1 MHEQLQQPK
10 HPRLLLV
17 AHGTRSTVGLQTTR
31 ELRDAVGAARP
42 GTLVELCYLD
52 VVDPRLADV
61 LATDDRPAVIV
72 PALLSTGF
80 HVQHDIPEAIGDR
93 PSTLLA
99 RHLGPHPLLVE
110 AMFDRLPAG
119 AASAVNAASAA
130 VALVGAGSTRPEAR
144 TELDEVAR
152 LIGERTGATVPVF
165 TMADDL
171 PAELSALARPLQV
184 LTYLLA
190 EGQFVTTLR
199 DAADEL
205 TEVGD
210 PIGVHPAVVELVWSR
225 YDEAL
230 AQNRVDA
237 VG

>member
-1 MHEQLQQPK
+1 MHEQIQPSTADA
-10 HPRLLLV
+10 PRLVLV
-17 AHGTRSTVGLQTTR
+17 AHGTRSAAGLQTTR
-31 ELRDAVGAARP
+31 ALRDAVAAARP
-42 GTLVELCYLD
+42 TTAVELCYLD
-52 VVDPRLADV
+52 IVDPSLADV
-61 LATDDRPAVIV
+61 LAADDRPAVVV

-80 HVQHDIPEAIGDR
+80 HVQFDIPEAVGDR

-99 RHLGPHPLLVE
+99 RHLGPHPLLVD
-110 AMFDRLPAG
+110 AMFDRLPDTAAPP
-119 AASAVNAASAA
+119 AASV
-130 VALVGAGSTRPEAR
+130 LVGAGSNRPEAR

-152 LIGERTGATVPVF
+152 LIGERTGTDVAVL

-171 PAELSALARPLQV
+171 PAALAALPQPLQV

-199 DAADEL
+199 EAAGAR
-205 TEVGD
+205 TAVGD
-210 PIGVHPAVVELVWSR
+210 PLGVHPALVELVWSR

-230 AQNRVDA
+230 AQSRADA